1 MICKCLFYSLIWLSL
16 VLSPFYDF
24 LIQTELVKLH
34 KKKNKQ
40 TTKKQTKD
48 NKKKWE
54 YGYLK
59 TGAFGSHNLRVKE
72 SGIMCR
78 TCELNRLK

>member
-16 VLSPFYDF
+16 VSSPFYDF

-34 KKKNKQ
+34 KKKTNKQ
-40 TTKKQTKD
+40 PKNKQKTI
-48 NKKKWE
+48 KKKWE

-78 TCELNRLK
+78 ACELNRLK

>member
-40 TTKKQTKD
+40 TTKKQKKD
-48 NKKKWE
+48 NKKKNE
-54 YGYLK
+54 S
-59 TGAFGSHNLRVKE
+59 TG
-72 SGIMCR
+72 I
-78 TCELNRLK
+78 

>member
-34 KKKNKQ
+34 KKKKQ
-40 TTKKQTKD
+40 TNNQKTKKRQ
-48 NKKKWE
+48 
-54 YGYLK
+54 
-59 TGAFGSHNLRVKE
+59 
-72 SGIMCR
+72 
-78 TCELNRLK
+78 

>member
-34 KKKNKQ
+34 KKKTNKQ
-40 TTKKQTKD
+40 PK
-48 NKKKWE
+48 NKKKTIKKKMRVRVFKNR
-54 YGYLK
+54 G
-59 TGAFGSHNLRVKE
+59 LRQPQSASKGEWNNV
-72 SGIMCR
+72 
-78 TCELNRLK
+78 

>member
-48 NKKKWE
+48 NKKKMRVRVFKNR
-54 YGYLK
+54 G
-59 TGAFGSHNLRVKE
+59 LRQPQSASKREWNNV
-72 SGIMCR
+72 
-78 TCELNRLK
+78 

>member
-34 KKKNKQ
+34 KKKTNKQ
-40 TTKKQTKD
+40 PKNKQKTI
-48 NKKKWE
+48 KKKMRVRVFKNR
-54 YGYLK
+54 G
-59 TGAFGSHNLRVKE
+59 LRQPQSASKGEWNNV
-72 SGIMCR
+72 
-78 TCELNRLK
+78 

>member
-48 NKKKWE
+48 IKKNE
-54 YGYLK
+54 S
-59 TGAFGSHNLRVKE
+59 TG
-72 SGIMCR
+72 I
-78 TCELNRLK
+78 

>member
-48 NKKKWE
+48 NKKKMRVRVFKNR
-54 YGYLK
+54 G
-59 TGAFGSHNLRVKE
+59 LRQPQSASKGEWNNV
-72 SGIMCR
+72 
-78 TCELNRLK
+78 